1 MFLMPPTNRTQKEK
15 FQSGI
20 SIGFTKTALKFCTY
34 LANPLLTLLLIRQ
47 QNFNAGSVKPTP

>member
-15 FQSGI
+15 FHSGI
-20 SIGFTKTALKFCTY
+20 SIGFTTPVIKNF

-47 QNFNAGSVKPTP
+47 QNSNAGM